1 MQRQLRNRTHSY
13 DPHAW
18 RGRCKELLDLIFQ
31 CEDSEPF
38 REPVDLQEYP
48 VTKQKPHCRLYQ
60 MTDMKYVVLALFFY
74 SSFPTFL
81 FQDYLQIVES
91 PMDFGTVL
99 SRLTDGKYPSPFE
112 LCKDIRLIF
121 SNSKAYTPSKKSRVR
136 RLTCAKAHMITHV
149 AGLYTTGNRPCM
161 FSFLLFCLSWQNL
174 NECIIYCRSTAW
186 VWGSLRCLRST
197 SAPSWLTTRP
207 STAWRTNWPVKA
219 RTDRHGSPQT
229 DRLGMPWR
237 GGDGGV
243 NLQPAALRP
252 GNRRVFYFWF
262 WVL

>member
-1 MQRQLRNRTHSY
+1 MQRQLRNRPHSY

-48 VTKQKPHCRLYQ
+48 VTKEKPHCHLYQ
-60 MTDMKYVVLALFFY
+60 VTDMKWIVLVVFFFFFY

-112 LCKDIRLIF
+112 LCKDVRLIF

-136 RLTCAKAHMITHV
+136 RLTCAKTHMITHV
-149 AGLYTTGNRPCM
+149 AGLYRTRNRPCM
-161 FSFLLFCLSWQNL
+161 FSFLHFFVSKLKWVHPLSFADLQHESEAL
-174 NECIIYCRSTAW
+174 CA
-186 VWGSLRCLRST
+186 VWGARQLH
-197 SAPSWLTTRP
+197 PGWLQGHPRP
-207 STAWRTNWPVKA
+207 
-219 RTDRHGSPQT
+219 DGQT
-229 DRLGMPWR
+229 D
-237 GGDGGV
+237 
-243 NLQPAALRP
+243 Q
-252 GNRRVFYFWF
+252 
-262 WVL
+262 

>member
-1 MQRQLRNRTHSY
+1 MQRQLRTRPHSY

-48 VTKQKPHCRLYQ
+48 VTKQKPLCRLYQ
-60 MTDMKYVVLALFFY
+60 MTDMKYIVLALFFY

-136 RLTCAKAHMITHV
+136 RLTCAKMHMITHV

-161 FSFLLFCLSWQNL
+161 FSFLLFCLLAKLKWVHHLLQ
-174 NECIIYCRSTAW
+174 IYSMSLRLSALFEEHVSSILADYKAIHGLTDKLTSKGSDRQTRLTTDRQTRHAMKRRRRRSESPASSTA
-186 VWGSLRCLRST
+186 SR
-197 SAPSWLTTRP
+197 
-207 STAWRTNWPVKA
+207 
-219 RTDRHGSPQT
+219 
-229 DRLGMPWR
+229 
-237 GGDGGV
+237 
-243 NLQPAALRP
+243 
-252 GNRRVFYFWF
+252 
-262 WVL
+262 